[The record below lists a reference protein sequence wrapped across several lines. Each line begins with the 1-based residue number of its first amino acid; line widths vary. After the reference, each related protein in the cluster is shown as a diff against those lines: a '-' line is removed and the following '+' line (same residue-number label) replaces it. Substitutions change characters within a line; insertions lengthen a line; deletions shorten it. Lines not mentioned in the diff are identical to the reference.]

1 MKRYLKAVFLAAAGL
16 SLLAGC
22 GDKETTEP
30 EVTGEITAEIVESAT
45 EATAPTEQPEVAPE
59 GMAQSNLTGEWIS
72 ADLAGKRPLALMI
85 ENTYEAWPHY
95 GIENADI
102 VYECPVEGSITRYM
116 GIFQDYANM
125 ERIGNVRSCRPYY
138 VDFAS
143 EYDAIYAHF
152 GECIFAFDIL
162 EKIDDLDALEGQV
175 ENLAFYRTSDMNA
188 PHNAY
193 VSGEGINKAI
203 EYKGYSTDMAEGFG
217 PHYNF
222 AKSNENIT
230 LDSGYDAVVVEPG
243 YRIDKPWFVYNT
255 QDGLY
260 YRYAFQREEK
270 DAVSGNQ
277 LAYKNIILQN
287 VNYTMYTGSGTQF
300 DDKYLNIDCYS
311 GVNGQYVTN
320 GKAIDVTWKKDSLTS
335 PTRYY
340 DASGNEIKVNQ
351 GKTWVCVV
359 LNEDADRVHF
369 YSSEDEFNNRAT
381 E

>member
-1 MKRYLKAVFLAAAGL
+1 MKKYVNAVLLAALGCTVL
-16 SLLAGC
+16 SGC
-22 GDKETTEP
+22 GKSAAKPQDTTETVAAETNAESDAEP
-30 EVTGEITAEIVESAT
+30 ET
-45 EATAPTEQPEVAPE
+45 EAEAVSPE
-59 GMAQSNLTGEWIS
+59 GMARNNLTGEWIS
-72 ADLAGKRPLALMI
+72 ADAAAKRPLALMI
-85 ENTYEAWPHY
+85 ENTREAWPHY

-116 GIFQDYANM
+116 ALFQDYSGM
-125 ERIGNVRSCRPYY
+125 DRIGNVRSCRPYY

-162 EKIDDLDALEGQV
+162 EKIDDIDALEGQV

-193 VSGEGINKAI
+193 VSADGIDAAI
-203 EYKGYSTDMAEGFG
+203 AYKGYSTTMADGFG
-217 PHYNF
+217 EHYNF
-222 AKSNENIT
+222 ANDDETVS
-230 LDSGYDAVVVEPG
+230 LDNGYDAVVVEPG
-243 YRIDKPWFVYNT
+243 YRIDKPWFVYNPS
-255 QDGLY
+255 DGLY
-260 YRYAFQREEK
+260 YRYAFGSEEK
-270 DAVSGNQ
+270 DAVTGDQ
-277 LAYKNIILQN
+277 LAYNNIILQG

-311 GVNGQYVTN
+311 GGTGQYVTN
-320 GKAIDVTWKKDSLTS
+320 GKAVDITWSKDSLTS
-335 PTRYY
+335 PTRYF
-340 DASGNEIKVNQ
+340 DADGNEIKVNQ

-369 YSSEDEFNNRAT
+369 YGSEDEFNNRSA

>member
-1 MKRYLKAVFLAAAGL
+1 MKKYVNAVLLAALGCTVF
-16 SLLAGC
+16 SGC
-22 GDKETTEP
+22 GKSAAKPQETTETVAAETNAESDAEP
-30 EVTGEITAEIVESAT
+30 ET
-45 EATAPTEQPEVAPE
+45 EAEAVSPE
-59 GMAQSNLTGEWIS
+59 GMARNNLTGEWIS
-72 ADLAGKRPLALMI
+72 ADAAAKRPLALMI
-85 ENTYEAWPHY
+85 ENTREAWPHY

-116 GIFQDYANM
+116 ALFQDYSGM
-125 ERIGNVRSCRPYY
+125 DRIGNVRSCRPYY

-193 VSGEGINKAI
+193 VSADGIDAAI
-203 EYKGYSTDMAEGFG
+203 AYKGYSTTMADGFG
-217 PHYNF
+217 EHYNF
-222 AKSNENIT
+222 ANDDETVS
-230 LDSGYDAVVVEPG
+230 LDNGYDAVVVEPG
-243 YRIDKPWFVYNT
+243 YRIDKPWFVYNPS
-255 QDGLY
+255 DGLY
-260 YRYAFQREEK
+260 YRYAFGSEEK
-270 DAVSGNQ
+270 DAVTGDQ
-277 LAYKNIILQN
+277 LAYNNIILQG

-311 GVNGQYVTN
+311 GGTGQYVTN
-320 GKAIDVTWKKDSLTS
+320 GKAIDITWSKDSLTS
-335 PTRYY
+335 PTRYF
-340 DASGNEIKVNQ
+340 DADGNEIKVNQ

-369 YSSEDEFNNRAT
+369 YGSEDEFNNRSA

>member
-1 MKRYLKAVFLAAAGL
+1 MKKYVNAVLLAALGCTVL
-16 SLLAGC
+16 SGC
-22 GDKETTEP
+22 GKSETKPQETTETVAS
-30 EVTGEITAEIVESAT
+30 EVSTETEEEKETES
-45 EATAPTEQPEVAPE
+45 EEVAPE
-59 GMAQSNLTGEWIS
+59 GMARNNLTGEWIS
-72 ADLAGKRPLALMI
+72 ADTAAKRPLALMI
-85 ENTYEAWPHY
+85 ENTHEAWPHY

-116 GIFQDYANM
+116 ALFQDYSGM
-125 ERIGNVRSCRPYY
+125 DRIGNVRSCRPYY

-193 VSGEGINKAI
+193 VSADGIDAAI
-203 EYKGYSTDMAEGFG
+203 AYKGYSTTMAEGFG
-217 PHYNF
+217 EHYNF
-222 AKSNENIT
+222 AKDDETVS
-230 LDSGYDAVVVEPG
+230 LDNGYDAAVVEPG
-243 YRIDKPWFVYNT
+243 YRIDKPWFVYNPS
-255 QDGLY
+255 DGLY
-260 YRYAFQREEK
+260 YRYAFGSEEK
-270 DAVSGNQ
+270 DAVTGDQ
-277 LAYKNIILQN
+277 LAYKNIILQG

-311 GVNGQYVTN
+311 GGTGQYVTN
-320 GKAIDVTWKKDSLTS
+320 GKAIDITWSKDSLTS

-340 DASGNEIKVNQ
+340 DADGNENKVNQ

-369 YSSEDEFNNRAT
+369 YSSEDEFNNRAA

>member
-1 MKRYLKAVFLAAAGL
+1 MKKYVNAVLLAALGCTVF
-16 SLLAGC
+16 SGC
-22 GDKETTEP
+22 GKSDAKPQETAETTAPEVVTEAETEP
-30 EVTGEITAEIVESAT
+30 ETEPEEI
-45 EATAPTEQPEVAPE
+45 APE
-59 GMAQSNLTGEWIS
+59 GMARNNLTGEWIS
-72 ADLAGKRPLALMI
+72 ADVAAKRPLSLMI
-85 ENTYEAWPHY
+85 ENTHEAWPHY

-116 GIFQDYANM
+116 AIFQDYSGM

-143 EYDAIYAHF
+143 EYDSIYAHF

-193 VSGEGINKAI
+193 VSADGIDAAI
-203 EYKGYSTDMAEGFG
+203 EYKGYRTTMAEGFG
-217 PHYNF
+217 EHYNF
-222 AKSNENIT
+222 AKDDEIVT
-230 LDSGYDAVVVEPG
+230 LDNGYDAAVVEPG
-243 YRIDKPWFVYNT
+243 YRIDKPWFVYNPS
-255 QDGLY
+255 DGLY
-260 YRYAFQREEK
+260 YRYAFGSEEK
-270 DAVSGNQ
+270 DAVTGDQ
-277 LAYKNIILQN
+277 LAYKNIILQG

-311 GVNGQYVTN
+311 GGTGQYVTN
-320 GKAIDVTWKKDSLTS
+320 GKAIDITWSKDSLTS
-335 PTRYY
+335 PTRYF
-340 DASGNEIKVNQ
+340 DADGNEIKVNQ

-369 YSSEDEFNNRAT
+369 YSSEDEFNNRSA

>member
-1 MKRYLKAVFLAAAGL
+1 MKKYVNAVLLAALGCTVL
-16 SLLAGC
+16 SGC
-22 GDKETTEP
+22 GKSAAKPQETTET
-30 EVTGEITAEIVESAT
+30 VAAETNAESDAEPGT
-45 EATAPTEQPEVAPE
+45 EAEAVSPE
-59 GMAQSNLTGEWIS
+59 GMARNNLTGEWIS
-72 ADLAGKRPLALMI
+72 ADAAAKRPLALMI
-85 ENTYEAWPHY
+85 ENTREAWPHY

-116 GIFQDYANM
+116 ALFQDYSGM
-125 ERIGNVRSCRPYY
+125 DRIGNVRSCRPYY

-193 VSGEGINKAI
+193 VSADGIDAAI
-203 EYKGYSTDMAEGFG
+203 ASKGYSTTMADGFG
-217 PHYNF
+217 EHYNF
-222 AKSNENIT
+222 ANDDETVS
-230 LDSGYDAVVVEPG
+230 LDNGYDAVVVEPG
-243 YRIDKPWFVYNT
+243 YRIDKPWFVYNPS
-255 QDGLY
+255 DGLY
-260 YRYAFQREEK
+260 YRYAFGSKEK
-270 DAVSGNQ
+270 DAVTGDQ
-277 LAYKNIILQN
+277 LAYNNIILQG

-311 GVNGQYVTN
+311 GGTGQYVTN
-320 GKAIDVTWKKDSLTS
+320 GKAIDITWSKDSLTS
-335 PTRYY
+335 PTRYF
-340 DASGNEIKVNQ
+340 DADGNEIKVNQ

-369 YSSEDEFNNRAT
+369 YGSEDEFNNRSA

>member
-188 PHNAY
+188 PHNA
-193 VSGEGINKAI
+193 
-203 EYKGYSTDMAEGFG
+203 
-217 PHYNF
+217 
-222 AKSNENIT
+222 
-230 LDSGYDAVVVEPG
+230 
-243 YRIDKPWFVYNT
+243 
-255 QDGLY
+255 
-260 YRYAFQREEK
+260 
-270 DAVSGNQ
+270 
-277 LAYKNIILQN
+277 
-287 VNYTMYTGSGTQF
+287 
-300 DDKYLNIDCYS
+300 
-311 GVNGQYVTN
+311 
-320 GKAIDVTWKKDSLTS
+320 
-335 PTRYY
+335 
-340 DASGNEIKVNQ
+340 
-351 GKTWVCVV
+351 
-359 LNEDADRVHF
+359 
-369 YSSEDEFNNRAT
+369 
-381 E
+381 